1 MKKFLVIG
9 SANADLL
16 IHTQRMPKLG
26 ETITGSDF
34 SINSGGKGLNQ
45 AVAIAKLGGEV
56 TFLGAVGADA
66 NGELLLSEIRKY
78 GISFAGI
85 KSPDVLTGTA
95 IVTVVN
101 GDNFII
107 LNQGANGLITPRLIE
122 DRSCLIREADYI
134 VLQLEIPM
142 ESVVRAAEIA
152 KKHGKCVIINP
163 APYVAFPDQLYSL
176 VDYLIPNESEVEQLT
191 NIQVSNEDNCRAA
204 INYLRAKGIK
214 NVIIT
219 LGSRGCVYSEN
230 HDIYFCP
237 AEKTNV
243 VDTTSAGDSFIG
255 ALCSRIARGEN
266 LSDAIRYA
274 TKVASITVSR
284 SGAAVSIPYESE
296 IT

>member
-1 MKKFLVIG
+1 
-9 SANADLL
+9 
-16 IHTQRMPKLG
+16 MPKLG

-45 AVAIAKLGGEV
+45 AVAMAKLGGNV

-66 NGELLLSEIRKY
+66 NGELLLSEMEKH
-78 GISFAGI
+78 GIAFAGI
-85 KSPDVLTGTA
+85 KSPAVPTGTA

-107 LNQGANGLITPRLIE
+107 LNQGANGLITPELIE
-122 DRSCLIREADYI
+122 DSSYLIQEADYV

-152 KKHGKCVIINP
+152 KSYGKSVIMNP
-163 APYVAFPDQLYSL
+163 APYAALPDRLYPL
-176 VDYLIPNESEVEQLT
+176 IDYLIPNETEAEHLVMSPVA
-191 NIQVSNEDNCRAA
+191 SDDDCRSA
-204 INYLRAKGIK
+204 IRHLCSKGIR

-219 LGSRGCVYSEN
+219 LGSRGCAYNV
-230 HDIYFCP
+230 DDAIFFCP

-255 ALCSRIARGEN
+255 ALCSRIARGDA
-266 LSDAIRYA
+266 LSDAVRYA

-296 IT
+296 ILSYS